1 MIPVVVTGMGAVCP
15 LGLQLAPIWE
25 ALVEGRRVRHEISL
39 FETAG
44 CRCRFGAQVAL
55 PEITKAERRLSRAS
69 RLALR
74 AAEEALEQAQ
84 VYGSARRDIHISVST
99 NGGAM
104 EWGEAFVREVEKSRR
119 SIKISHVSRYQPQQQ
134 VLDLQRGLGLT
145 GTFTIMANACASSA
159 NSIGHGYDLIRSGLA
174 EIVLVGGYEAL
185 TELIFVGF
193 DCLQALSPDECRP
206 FDCERNGLML
216 GEGAAFM
223 VLESDSHARRRKAP
237 VLGRILGYG
246 HATDLHHLTQPAP
259 DGLALIQAMRA
270 GLQTASLSLESIAYI
285 NAHGTATPT
294 NDGVEAGAYAQLFGS
309 HLPGLRVSS
318 TKAAIGHTLGAAGAL
333 EAVFALC
340 ASKTGNLPPQLGVT
354 HALPEIASSLVR
366 ARETIAIG
374 LPVMSTNLGFGG
386 CNAALILCA

>member
-15 LGLQLAPIWE
+15 LGLQLAPIWK

-44 CRCRFGAQVAL
+44 CQCRFGAQVAL
-55 PEITKAERRLSRAS
+55 PETTKAERRLSRAS

-84 VYGSARRDIHISVST
+84 VYGSSRQDIHLSVST

-119 SIKISHVSRYQPQQQ
+119 SIKLSHVSRYQPQQQ
-134 VLDLQRGLGLT
+134 VLDLQRGLGLA

-206 FDCERNGLML
+206 FDRDRNGLML
-216 GEGAAFM
+216 GEGAGFL
-223 VLESDSHARRRKAP
+223 VLESLAHASRRKAT
-237 VLGRILGYG
+237 VIGRILGYG
-246 HATDLHHLTQPAP
+246 HATDLHHLTQPSP
-259 DGLALIQAMRA
+259 GGGSLVQAMLG
-270 GLQTASLSLESIAYI
+270 GLETASLGPEAIAYI

-294 NDGVEAGAYAQLFGS
+294 NDGTEVNAYVSLFGKG
-309 HLPGLRVSS
+309 LPRVRVSS
-318 TKAAIGHTLGAAGAL
+318 TKSAVGHTLGAAGAL
-333 EAVFALC
+333 EAIFALR
-340 ASKTGNLPPQLGVT
+340 ASQTGNLPPQLGLKK
-354 HALPEIASSLVR
+354 ALPEIAESLVR
-366 ARETIAIG
+366 PQETIAVG

-386 CNAALILCA
+386 SNAALILAA